1 MRAGRGPTARRLQ
14 RPARRETRAR
24 TRRRGGGAR
33 GGASTCAHRRRRAQR
48 GAGPRPKPCPSAAR
62 PRRAWKPEAGEEE
75 PVLSFSEEGEGQ
87 GPCPAEPQPRAA
99 RALRQRGTMGTP
111 RRGPPVLPGPPLG
124 RLLVPL
130 LLSGLSLARA
140 SPRLLDYPAPVCS
153 QAVRPRR
160 ALRMLRGRVKCPRR
174 GNARGFSEG
183 PRVGHEE
190 RPRSRELLERWEL
203 RGGRESRGS
212 FRGKDPTQ
220 RPGQEAGGP
229 PPGPPRFG
237 EGEGGVGPGRRG
249 GQSGLEREVGRALR
263 GSQDWPGA
271 ASSLCTLRI
280 PVVQGRATARAPDT
294 HPDLE
299 SFPSKESGQLRHS
312 D

>member
-1 MRAGRGPTARRLQ
+1 
-14 RPARRETRAR
+14 
-24 TRRRGGGAR
+24 
-33 GGASTCAHRRRRAQR
+33 
-48 GAGPRPKPCPSAAR
+48 
-62 PRRAWKPEAGEEE
+62 
-75 PVLSFSEEGEGQ
+75 
-87 GPCPAEPQPRAA
+87 
-99 RALRQRGTMGTP
+99 
-111 RRGPPVLPGPPLG
+111 
-124 RLLVPL
+124 
-130 LLSGLSLARA
+130 
-140 SPRLLDYPAPVCS
+140 
-153 QAVRPRR
+153 
-160 ALRMLRGRVKCPRR
+160 MLRGRVKCPRP

-212 FRGKDPTQ
+212 FRGKEPTQ

-299 SFPSKESGQLRHS
+299 SFPSKESASSGIRIRGPLFGSLGPPLISALLPGR
-312 D
+312 DPAVLELCARIRTAGAG